1 LTGKVYEQRLIEA
14 YISENGAEPGTD
26 EPLTVED
33 LVVVNSEPTVR
44 PRPPQLTSIPAMLS
58 SFQAEWDALALQTY
72 KLQQDL
78 KKTQQELSTALYE
91 KDAAIR
97 VIVQVTQQRDEAREA
112 LAKVSV
118 GRGRAADSNGD
129 AMQVDSAPLPEP
141 ILQKI
146 DSVQQR
152 YDIRDERLS
161 MRLFGIAV
169 CPKPDESAL
178 SQKTGQLPSRYRTIP
193 LRLPQSRYF
202 QADRFLLYTS
212 LAIWRLWLVVPAMQ
226 AWFLCRRTNYCK
238 L

>member
-1 LTGKVYEQRLIEA
+1 
-14 YISENGAEPGTD
+14 
-26 EPLTVED
+26 
-33 LVVVNSEPTVR
+33 
-44 PRPPQLTSIPAMLS
+44 MLS

-146 DSVQQR
+146 DSVQQS
-152 YDIRDERLS
+152 LS
-161 MRLFGIAV
+161 KTRRKRPVPEDWATPESISNYTTTSTSEPLFPGGSVLATPV
-169 CPKPDESAL
+169 W
-178 SQKTGQLPSRYRTIP
+178 
-193 LRLPQSRYF
+193 
-202 QADRFLLYTS
+202 RFG
-212 LAIWRLWLVVPAMQ
+212 ACGW
-226 AWFLCRRTNYCK
+226 
-238 L
+238 